1 MHRHVRW
8 GGGSGIC
15 TKGESKNHVKGD
27 QCLIK
32 LYFDLFN
39 QTCIPQNFGHFKN
52 FASEKFLYE

>member
-1 MHRHVRW
+1 M
-8 GGGSGIC
+8 IC